1 VSERS
6 PLSPRGPDAE
16 ALLAALVLDPATYSR
31 NRFYEL
37 FRDADLR
44 RVRRRAAAVRSV
56 VALLAREASASL
68 EAVEDGAILRFEV
81 KQLGLKR
88 TVRLDPLEIS
98 LARYG
103 AALAK
108 GRVLGSGDPD
118 RERVERVL
126 GRLLRA
132 VPAPASA

>member
-1 VSERS
+1 VSER
-6 PLSPRGPDAE
+6 RRPDAE

-56 VALLAREASASL
+56 VALLAHESSASL
-68 EAVEDGAILRFEV
+68 EPVEDGVIVRFEV
-81 KQLGLKR
+81 QQLGLKR
-88 TVRLDPLEIS
+88 TVRLDSLEIS